1 MGGIAD
7 ECNLDVNNGELER
20 ALHRVVRA
28 MHDGHCPN
36 CGHLAPSY
44 AFVSGKDHKCPNCG
58 FSVTQEEANEALR
71 MFHPF
76 MKKSVDLFNEW
87 REKRKTGNVSGLPV
101 RLDSRE
107 SIVGSLSDCGDGS
120 DLWIPGEA

>member
-7 ECNLDVNNGELER
+7 ECNLDVQNGELER

-36 CGHLAPSY
+36 CGHLEASY
-44 AFVSGKDHKCPNCG
+44 RFATGKDHKCPKCG
-58 FSVTQEEANEALR
+58 FFVTQDEADEALK

-76 MKKSVDLFNEW
+76 MKTSVALFPAW
-87 REKRKTGNVSGLPV
+87 RANRGVGNVAG
-101 RLDSRE
+101 
-107 SIVGSLSDCGDGS
+107 
-120 DLWIPGEA
+120 GET